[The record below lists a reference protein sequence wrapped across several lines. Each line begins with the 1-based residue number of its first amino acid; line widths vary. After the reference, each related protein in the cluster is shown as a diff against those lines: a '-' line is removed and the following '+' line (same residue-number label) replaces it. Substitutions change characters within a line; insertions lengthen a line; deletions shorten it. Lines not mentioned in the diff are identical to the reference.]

1 VANSWT
7 KLSQHIDDENV
18 VIGEVDCTAEDS
30 EDICDYHEIDGYPTL
45 KYGESG
51 GYLWEYYEGQT
62 FPQLYEFAKE
72 NLKLTC
78 SPNNVNLCDKKQKT
92 VVDKL
97 MAKTIEDLSAALDA
111 IEDSISNDEES
122 DEIDESLDI
131 KYQDM
136 KNRSIKKKLKI
147 RNDADYELVKQILE
161 IRTEH
166 GFKLTEK
173 L

>member
-1 VANSWT
+1 MADAWI
-7 KLSQHIDDENV
+7 KLSENIDDENV
-18 VIGEVDCTAEDS
+18 LIGEVDCTAEDS

-51 GYLWEYYEGQT
+51 NYLLEYYEGQT

-78 SPNNVNLCDKKQKT
+78 SPNNVNLCYKKEKT
-92 VVDKL
+92 VLDKF
-97 MAKTIEDLSAALDA
+97 MARTIEDLSAALDA
-111 IEDSISNDEES
+111 IEDSISNDVES
-122 DEIDESLDI
+122 DEIEESFDI

-136 KNRSIKKKLKI
+136 KNRFIKEKHKI

-161 IRTEH
+161 IRTQ
-166 GFKLTEK
+166 
-173 L
+173 